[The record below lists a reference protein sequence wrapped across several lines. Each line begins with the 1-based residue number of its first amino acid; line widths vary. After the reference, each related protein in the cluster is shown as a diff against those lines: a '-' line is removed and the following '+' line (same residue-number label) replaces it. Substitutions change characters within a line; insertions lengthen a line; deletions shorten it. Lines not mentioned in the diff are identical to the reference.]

1 MVTNKINIVIV
12 SNDEEYAQAMQVRRD
27 VFVTEQKISPQKEFD
42 GNDHSATHVL
52 AIYENKPIG
61 TMRIRYFNGFVKME
75 RMCVIK
81 DFRKTDA
88 SELIM
93 QKGIDFVAQKGYEMI
108 YGICKKELLNR
119 WRRDGFEK
127 IPDTPVVEQNGMTLV
142 PVCCKINKPDKYI
155 TIQTSADII
164 NAKEGEWFDHVEE
177 NAVNRIKNLT
187 DKVRKIKDAENPHI
201 EQTDKSFVK
210 LLHKTDDK
218 TY

>member
-1 MVTNKINIVIV
+1 MLINKLDIVIV
-12 SNDEEYAQAMQVRRD
+12 SSDEEYAQAMQVRRD

-52 AIYENKPIG
+52 ALCDGQPIG

-93 QKGIDFVAQKGYEMI
+93 QKGIDFVAQKGYKMI

-119 WRRDGFEK
+119 WRKDGFEK
-127 IPDTPVVEQNGMTLV
+127 IPDAAVVEQNGMTLV
-142 PVCCKINKPDKYI
+142 PVCCKINKPDNYI
-155 TIQTSADII
+155 TIQTDADII
-164 NAKEGEWFDHVEE
+164 NAKEGDWFNE
-177 NAVNRIKNLT
+177 NKESAVNRIKDLT
-187 DKVRKIKDAENPHI
+187 DKHI
-201 EQTDKSFVK
+201 ICIILYQS
-210 LLHKTDDK
+210 
-218 TY
+218 